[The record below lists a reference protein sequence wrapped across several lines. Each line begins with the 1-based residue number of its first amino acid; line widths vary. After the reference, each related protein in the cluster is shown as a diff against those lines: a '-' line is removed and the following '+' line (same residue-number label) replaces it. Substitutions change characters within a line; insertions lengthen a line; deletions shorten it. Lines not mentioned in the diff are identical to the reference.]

1 MIVATLYVNNVYL
14 THKHSED
21 ATLLIISKD
30 TFDFAPSSR
39 QYLDNGFLRVTGKA
53 ARTGVYQYLASELGL
68 TDRKPNTV
76 VNVLRSAEE
85 VFNPASLDTYPN
97 VDMTNNHPSAL
108 VDAETFKATSVGH
121 VVSAKQAGDFVE
133 LDMIIKDADAIKAIE
148 SGKAQLSPGYKTE
161 YVPEVGTY
169 DATGETYEFK
179 QTGIVINHVALVK
192 RGRGGE
198 QVRIDDN
205 EGVPTMS
212 VKVMFD
218 GQALEVADE
227 ASAKLVTDALEGMAL
242 KVKDAES
249 KAEKAQAK
257 KDEAE
262 EMLEEEKAKTTDAAI
277 SARVDSVLSVKA
289 NAVKIVGD
297 SFTCDSMD
305 TLTIQRE
312 ALKLKRTAIDWDSKS
327 AVYVESAFDS
337 ALESADEVGT
347 NDSAQQLAKLSLD
360 AAGQTVVEE
369 PKMTRDQAYAKELYS
384 KSGVK

>member
-1 MIVATLYVNNVYL
+1 M
-14 THKHSED
+14 
-21 ATLLIISKD
+21 LITTD

-53 ARTGVYQYLASELGL
+53 ARTGVYKYLASEIGV
-68 TDRKPNTV
+68 TDRAPNSV

-97 VDMTNNHPSAL
+97 VDMTNDHPSEL
-108 VDAETFKATSVGH
+108 VDAKTFKATSVGH

-133 LDMIIKDADAIKAIE
+133 LDMIIKDADAIKDIE

-161 YVPEVGTY
+161 YVPEVGTF
-169 DATGETYEFK
+169 DATGENYEFK

-205 EGVPTMS
+205 QGVPTMS

-249 KAEKAQAK
+249 KAEKEEAA

-262 EMLEEEKAKTTDAAI
+262 EKLKAEKEKTTDAAI

-312 ALKLKRTAIDWDSKS
+312 ALKLKRTAIDWDAKS

-337 ALESADEVGT
+337 ALETASEVGT
-347 NDSAQQLAKLSLD
+347 NDSVQQIAKLSLD
-360 AAGQTVVEE
+360 AAGETVVEA
-369 PKMTRDQAYAKELYS
+369 PKLTRDQEFRNELHAKGN
-384 KSGVK
+384 K

>member
-1 MIVATLYVNNVYL
+1 MRVATVYVNNVYL
-14 THKHSED
+14 AHKHSED

-76 VNVLRSAEE
+76 VNVLRSADE
-85 VFNPASLDTYPN
+85 VFSPASLDTYPN
-97 VDMTNNHPSAL
+97 VDMTNDHPSAL
-108 VDAETFKATSVGH
+108 VDAKTFKSTSVGH
-121 VVSAKQAGDFVE
+121 VVSAKRDGDFVE

-148 SGKAQLSPGYKTE
+148 SGKAQLSPGYETE

-169 DATGETYEFK
+169 DATGESYEFK

-198 QVRIDDN
+198 QVRLDDN

-242 KVKDAES
+242 KVTDAES

-277 SARVDSVLSVKA
+277 AKRVESVLSVKS
-289 NAVKIVGD
+289 NAVKIAGD
-297 SFTCDSMD
+297 AFTCDSMD
-305 TLTIQRE
+305 TVTIQRE
-312 ALKLKRTAIDWDSKS
+312 ALKIKRKAVDWDAKS
-327 AVYVESAFDS
+327 DVYVEAAFDS
-337 ALESADEVGT
+337 ALESAGETVV
-347 NDSAQQLAKLSLD
+347 NDQLTEFSKD
-360 AAGQTVVEE
+360 AAGETNVEA
-369 PKMTRDQAYAKELYS
+369 PKLTRDQAYAQELYS